1 MTQELLHFNKTRE
14 HSVDT
19 SEVLRRL
26 NESLKLKTDPI
37 KAILYARD
45 YYDKPNFKGHHH
57 IFKVV
62 TLDHNYRTIRMKF

>member
-1 MTQELLHFNKTRE
+1 MTQELLHFNKAAE
-14 HSVDT
+14 HSVDN

-45 YYDKPNFKGHHH
+45 YYDKANYKGHHH
-57 IFKVV
+57 IFAVIVAIK
-62 TLDHNYRTIRMKF
+62 I